1 VESRLVGPERA
12 YFDYA
17 GFAPVDPRVL
27 AVMRPFLEAGIGNPS
42 ARHSL
47 GAEAR
52 ESLDAARVK
61 VARLCGGAPGGV
73 IFTSGA
79 TEANNLA
86 IKGVAVRARSSAP
99 PRIILS
105 AIEHIS
111 VINPCRELEKAGATL
126 CFLPVDGD
134 GRVDPE
140 AVRAALTADTALV
153 SIGAA
158 NAEIGTV
165 QALKEI
171 GRVAREAGVPLHV
184 DGVGALG
191 RVPLHVGTMGI
202 DLLTISGNDL
212 YGPPGT
218 GALWARPGLRIQPQM
233 VGGGQ
238 EGGYRSGTENL
249 PGAVGLGVA
258 AELMRVEGAHQEA
271 SRLAGLRDRLLKG
284 LVGAIPDCRL
294 TGARSSRLP
303 HHLSLVV
310 RGVKADSVLLDLD
323 LAGVAASSGSACAS
337 LTQTTSHVLRA
348 IGCRPEEA
356 EGSLCLTL
364 GRWSTAADMEAVLD
378 RLPPIVA
385 RLRALTPP
393 LRT

>member
-1 VESRLVGPERA
+1 MEPTGLEPGRVYL
-12 YFDYA
+12 DYA

-86 IKGVAVRARSSAP
+86 VRGVTARARAGSA
-99 PRIILS
+99 RILLS

-111 VINPCRELEKAGATL
+111 IINAGRELEKAGATVVY
-126 CFLPVDGD
+126 LPVDGD
-134 GRVDPE
+134 GRVDL
-140 AVRAALTADTALV
+140 AALRAALGTETALV
-153 SIGAA
+153 SIAAA
-158 NAEIGTV
+158 NPEIGTV
-165 QALKEI
+165 QPLKDI
-171 GRVAREAGVPLHV
+171 GRLTRAAGVPLHV

-191 RVPLHVGTMGI
+191 RVPLNVEAMSI
-202 DLLTISGNDL
+202 DLLTMSGNDL
-212 YGPPGT
+212 YGPPGS
-218 GALWARPGLRIQPQM
+218 GALWARPGLRLHPQM
-233 VGGGQ
+233 LGGGQ

-249 PGAVGLGVA
+249 PGVVGLGVA
-258 AELMRVEGAHQEA
+258 AELMRVEGTHQEA
-271 SRLAGLRDRLLKG
+271 ERLRGLRDPLIKG
-284 LVGAIPDCRL
+284 LLEAIPDCRL
-294 TGARSSRLP
+294 TGSARERLP
-303 HHLSLVV
+303 HHVSLLLQ
-310 RGVKADSVLLDLD
+310 GVKADAVLLELD

-337 LTQTTSHVLRA
+337 LTQTPSHVLRA
-348 IGCRPEEA
+348 IGYADEEA
-356 EGSLCLTL
+356 EGSLCFTL
-364 GRWSTAADMEAVLD
+364 GRWSTGAEVDVVLE

-385 RLRALTPP
+385 RLRALAPP
-393 LRT
+393 LHT

>member
-1 VESRLVGPERA
+1 MEPTGLEPGRVYL
-12 YFDYA
+12 DYA

-86 IKGVAVRARSSAP
+86 VRGVTARARAGSA
-99 PRIILS
+99 RILLS

-111 VINPCRELEKAGATL
+111 IINAGRELEKAGATVVY
-126 CFLPVDGD
+126 LPVDGD
-134 GRVDPE
+134 GRVDL
-140 AVRAALTADTALV
+140 AALRAALGTETALV
-153 SIGAA
+153 SIAAA
-158 NAEIGTV
+158 NPEIGTV
-165 QALKEI
+165 QPLKDI
-171 GRVAREAGVPLHV
+171 GRLTRAAGVPLHV

-191 RVPLHVGTMGI
+191 RVPLNVEAMSI
-202 DLLTISGNDL
+202 DLLTMSGNDL
-212 YGPPGT
+212 YGPPGS
-218 GALWARPGLRIQPQM
+218 GALWARPGLRLHPQM
-233 VGGGQ
+233 LGGGQ

-249 PGAVGLGVA
+249 PGVVGLGVA
-258 AELMRVEGAHQEA
+258 AELMRVEGTHQEA
-271 SRLAGLRDRLLKG
+271 ERLRGLRDPLIKG
-284 LVGAIPDCRL
+284 LLEAIPDCRL
-294 TGARSSRLP
+294 TGSARERLP
-303 HHLSLVV
+303 HHVSLLLQ
-310 RGVKADSVLLDLD
+310 GVKADAVLLELD

-337 LTQTTSHVLRA
+337 LTQTPSHVLRA
-348 IGCRPEEA
+348 IGCADEEA
-356 EGSLCLTL
+356 EGSLCFTL
-364 GRWSTAADMEAVLD
+364 GRWSTGAEVDVVLE

-385 RLRALTPP
+385 RLRALAPP
-393 LRT
+393 LHT

>member
-1 VESRLVGPERA
+1 MEPTGLEPGRVYL
-12 YFDYA
+12 DYA

-86 IKGVAVRARSSAP
+86 VRGVTARARAGSA
-99 PRIILS
+99 RILLS

-111 VINPCRELEKAGATL
+111 IINAGRELEKAGATVVY
-126 CFLPVDGD
+126 LPVDGD
-134 GRVDPE
+134 GRVDL
-140 AVRAALTADTALV
+140 AALRAALGTETALV
-153 SIGAA
+153 SIAAA
-158 NAEIGTV
+158 NPEIGTV
-165 QALKEI
+165 QPLKDI
-171 GRVAREAGVPLHV
+171 GRLTRAAGVPLHV

-191 RVPLHVGTMGI
+191 RVPLNVEAMSI
-202 DLLTISGNDL
+202 DLLTMSGNDL
-212 YGPPGT
+212 YGPPGS
-218 GALWARPGLRIQPQM
+218 GALWARPGLRLHPQM
-233 VGGGQ
+233 LGGGQ

-249 PGAVGLGVA
+249 PGVVGLGGA
-258 AELMRVEGAHQEA
+258 AQRVGGGGSPHEGARRRGQGA
-271 SRLAGLRDRLLKG
+271 PLIKG
-284 LVGAIPDCRL
+284 LLEAIPDCRL
-294 TGARSSRLP
+294 TGSARERLP
-303 HHLSLVV
+303 HHVSLLLQ
-310 RGVKADSVLLDLD
+310 GVKADAVLLELD

-337 LTQTTSHVLRA
+337 LTQTPSHVLRA
-348 IGCRPEEA
+348 IGCADEEA
-356 EGSLCLTL
+356 EGSLCFTL
-364 GRWSTAADMEAVLD
+364 GRWSTGAEVDVVLE

-385 RLRALTPP
+385 RLRALAPP
-393 LRT
+393 LHT

>member
-1 VESRLVGPERA
+1 MEPTGLEPGRVYL
-12 YFDYA
+12 DYA

-86 IKGVAVRARSSAP
+86 VRGVTARARAGSA
-99 PRIILS
+99 RILLS

-111 VINPCRELEKAGATL
+111 IINAGRELEKAGATVVY
-126 CFLPVDGD
+126 LPVDGD
-134 GRVDPE
+134 GRVDL
-140 AVRAALTADTALV
+140 AALRAALGTETALV
-153 SIGAA
+153 SIAAA
-158 NAEIGTV
+158 NPEIGTV
-165 QALKEI
+165 QPLKDI
-171 GRVAREAGVPLHV
+171 GRLTRAAGVPLHV

-191 RVPLHVGTMGI
+191 RVPLNVEAMSI
-202 DLLTISGNDL
+202 DLLTMSGNDL
-212 YGPPGT
+212 YGPPGS
-218 GALWARPGLRIQPQM
+218 GALWARPGLRLHPQM
-233 VGGGQ
+233 LGGGQ

-249 PGAVGLGVA
+249 PGVVGLGVA
-258 AELMRVEGAHQEA
+258 AELMRVEGTHQEA
-271 SRLAGLRDRLLKG
+271 ERLRGLRDPLIKG
-284 LVGAIPDCRL
+284 LLEAIPDCRL
-294 TGARSSRLP
+294 TGSARERLP
-303 HHLSLVV
+303 HHVSLLL
-310 RGVKADSVLLDLD
+310 RGVKADAVLLELD

-337 LTQTTSHVLRA
+337 LTQTPSHVLRA
-348 IGCRPEEA
+348 IGCADEEA
-356 EGSLCLTL
+356 EGSLCFTL
-364 GRWSTAADMEAVLD
+364 GRWSTGAEVDVVLE

-385 RLRALTPP
+385 RLRALAPP
-393 LRT
+393 LHT